1 MKPKTNKLAQVKQ
14 TKAKLNPTRISSSI
28 MLRFSAGVH
37 CEAVVEVMYSLPT
50 LADFNRCMDTS
61 HGNRQKRH
69 LADWQKLLLCSR
81 YVPLYRSA
89 RMSKRS
95 TGTHT
100 GKTSSISIRCSF
112 TISRL
117 VLKRTHCYH

>member
-50 LADFNRCMDTS
+50 LADFNRCRDTS

-69 LADWQKLLLCSR
+69 LA
-81 YVPLYRSA
+81 
-89 RMSKRS
+89 
-95 TGTHT
+95 
-100 GKTSSISIRCSF
+100 KTTPVLQVCP
-112 TISRL
+112 TIQVSQNVKTL
-117 VLKRTHCYH
+117 N